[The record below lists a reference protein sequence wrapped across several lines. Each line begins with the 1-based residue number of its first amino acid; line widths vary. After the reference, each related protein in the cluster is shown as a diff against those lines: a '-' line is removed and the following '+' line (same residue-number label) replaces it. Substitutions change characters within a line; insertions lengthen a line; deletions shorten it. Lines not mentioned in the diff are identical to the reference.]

1 MKNIKLRI
9 KLKREPGNKR
19 KKMAIKRKKREDGF
33 TFIEV
38 LVTML
43 ILGVVLIAL
52 LSCFIYGFNTISRM
66 RQTAIVTQCIQEELE
81 LIRNM
86 PFNNILGL
94 DSSFTNESLSLLED
108 SSGILSLED
117 SGGDDIKKLT
127 VSVIWSYNGRQ
138 LRRDIVTF
146 VTRKGINKR

>member
-1 MKNIKLRI
+1 MRELLNNR
-9 KLKREPGNKR
+9 KR
-19 KKMAIKRKKREDGF
+19 MAIKRENREDGF

-38 LVTML
+38 LVTIMVL
-43 ILGVVLIAL
+43 AVVLIAL
-52 LSCFIYGFNTISRM
+52 FSCFLYGFTVISRM
-66 RQTAIVTQCIQEELE
+66 RQTAIVTQCLQEELE

-86 PFNNILGL
+86 PFNNILSL
-94 DSSFTNESLSLLED
+94 DSSFENESLSLLED

-127 VSVIWSYNGRQ
+127 VSVIWSYKGRQ
-138 LRRDIVTF
+138 MRRDIVTF

>member
-1 MKNIKLRI
+1 M
-9 KLKREPGNKR
+9 REPENKR
-19 KKMAIKRKKREDGF
+19 KRMAIKRKNREDGF
-33 TFIEV
+33 TLIEV
-38 LVTML
+38 LVTIM
-43 ILGVVLIAL
+43 ILAIVVIAL
-52 LSCFIYGFNTISRM
+52 FTCFIYGFTVISRV
-66 RQTAIVTQCIQEELE
+66 RQASIATQCLQEELE

-86 PFNNILGL
+86 PFNDILSL
-94 DSSFTNESLSLLED
+94 DSSFKNESLPLLED

-117 SGGDDIKKLT
+117 SGGNDIKKLT

>member
-1 MKNIKLRI
+1 M
-9 KLKREPGNKR
+9 RESENKR
-19 KKMAIKRKKREDGF
+19 KRIASKGKNREDGF
-33 TFIEV
+33 TLIEV
-38 LVTML
+38 LVTIM
-43 ILGVVLIAL
+43 ILAVVLIAL
-52 LSCFIYGFNTISRM
+52 FSCFIYGFTVISRV
-66 RQTAIVTQCIQEELE
+66 RQASIATQCLQEELE

-86 PFNNILGL
+86 PFNNILSL

-117 SGGDDIKKLT
+117 YGGNDIKKLT

-138 LRRDIVTF
+138 IRRDIVTF

>member
-1 MKNIKLRI
+1 
-9 KLKREPGNKR
+9 
-19 KKMAIKRKKREDGF
+19 MAIKRENREDGF
-33 TFIEV
+33 TLIEV
-38 LVTML
+38 LVTIMVL
-43 ILGVVLIAL
+43 AIVLIAL
-52 LSCFIYGFNTISRM
+52 FSCFLYGFTVISRVK
-66 RQTAIVTQCIQEELE
+66 QASIATQCIQEELE

-86 PFNNILGL
+86 PFDDILSL
-94 DSSFTNESLSLLED
+94 DSSFENESLPLLED

-146 VTRKGINKR
+146 VTRKGINRR

>member
-1 MKNIKLRI
+1 M
-9 KLKREPGNKR
+9 RELLNKR
-19 KKMAIKRKKREDGF
+19 KWMAIKRKNREDGF
-33 TFIEV
+33 TLIEV
-38 LVTML
+38 LVTIM
-43 ILGVVLIAL
+43 ILAVVLIAL
-52 LSCFIYGFNTISRM
+52 FSCFIYGFTVISRV
-66 RQTAIVTQCIQEELE
+66 RQASIATQCLQEELE

-86 PFNNILGL
+86 PFNNILSL

-117 SGGDDIKKLT
+117 YGGNDIKKLT

-138 LRRDIVTF
+138 IRRDIVTF

>member
-1 MKNIKLRI
+1 M
-9 KLKREPGNKR
+9 RESENKR
-19 KKMAIKRKKREDGF
+19 KRMAIKGKNREDGF
-33 TFIEV
+33 TLIEV
-38 LVTML
+38 LVTIM
-43 ILGVVLIAL
+43 ILAVVLIAL
-52 LSCFIYGFNTISRM
+52 FSCFIYGFTVISRV
-66 RQTAIVTQCIQEELE
+66 RQASIATQCLQEELE

-86 PFNNILGL
+86 PFNNILSL

-117 SGGDDIKKLT
+117 YGGNDIKKLT

-138 LRRDIVTF
+138 IRRDIVTF

>member
-1 MKNIKLRI
+1 MCEL
-9 KLKREPGNKR
+9 LNKR
-19 KKMAIKRKKREDGF
+19 KWMAIKRKNREEGF

-38 LVTML
+38 LVTIM
-43 ILGVVLIAL
+43 ILAVVLIAL
-52 LSCFIYGFNTISRM
+52 FSCFIYGFTVISRV
-66 RQTAIVTQCIQEELE
+66 RQASIATQCLQEELE

-86 PFNNILGL
+86 PFNNILSL

-117 SGGDDIKKLT
+117 YGGNDIKKLT

-138 LRRDIVTF
+138 IRRDIVTF

>member
-1 MKNIKLRI
+1 M
-9 KLKREPGNKR
+9 RELLNKR
-19 KKMAIKRKKREDGF
+19 GRMAIKGKKREDGF
-33 TFIEV
+33 TLIEV
-38 LVTML
+38 LVTIMVL
-43 ILGVVLIAL
+43 AVVLIAL
-52 LSCFIYGFNTISRM
+52 FSCFLYGFTVISRM

-86 PFNNILGL
+86 PFNNILSL
-94 DSSFTNESLSLLED
+94 DSSFENESLSLLED

-127 VSVIWSYNGRQ
+127 VSVIWSYKGRQ
-138 LRRDIVTF
+138 MRRDIVTF

>member
-1 MKNIKLRI
+1 M
-9 KLKREPGNKR
+9 RELLNKR
-19 KKMAIKRKKREDGF
+19 KRMAIKRKKREDGF
-33 TFIEV
+33 TLIEV
-38 LVTML
+38 LVTIMVL
-43 ILGVVLIAL
+43 AVVLIAL
-52 LSCFIYGFNTISRM
+52 FSCFLYGFTVISRM

-86 PFNNILGL
+86 PFNNILSL
-94 DSSFTNESLSLLED
+94 DSSFENESLSLLED

-127 VSVIWSYNGRQ
+127 VSVIWSYKGRQ
-138 LRRDIVTF
+138 MRRDIVTF

>member
-1 MKNIKLRI
+1 MRELLNNR
-9 KLKREPGNKR
+9 KR
-19 KKMAIKRKKREDGF
+19 MAIKRENREGGF

-38 LVTML
+38 LVTIM
-43 ILGVVLIAL
+43 ILAVVLIAL
-52 LSCFIYGFNTISRM
+52 FSCFIYGFTVISRV
-66 RQTAIVTQCIQEELE
+66 RQTAIVTQCLQEELE

-86 PFNNILGL
+86 PFNNILSL
-94 DSSFTNESLSLLED
+94 DSSFENESLSLLED

-127 VSVIWSYNGRQ
+127 VSVIWSYKGRQ
-138 LRRDIVTF
+138 MRRDIVTF